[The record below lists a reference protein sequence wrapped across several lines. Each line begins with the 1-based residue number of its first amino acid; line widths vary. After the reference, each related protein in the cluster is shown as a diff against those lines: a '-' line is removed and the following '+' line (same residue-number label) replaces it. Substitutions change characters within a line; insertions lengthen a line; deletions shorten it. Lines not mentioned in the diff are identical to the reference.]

1 MTSHQERVKCSLERI
16 NVPAWYSGR
25 QERQERQRHVSGGTS
40 HSYAGPQ
47 RWRSSSARP
56 GWRRDGENFSSGQ
69 TSRENSRCSTPCS
82 RPVYHSSY
90 TRWST
95 SKLNYIAG
103 RESCFTTPGTSP
115 AHSSYSIK
123 SLTSNTNSNSYRPP
137 YMGWRSQEKL
147 KSTTSST
154 SLVTTPAQRLA
165 VSSIKKPSTSP
176 RQSQGQDSY
185 DYFKREKAK
194 PKHDNTA
201 LHESIKQVTGAID
214 DFCKSSKRSR
224 RPLTSKGTYE
234 GLMEAKQ
241 FHTGGHLWMESSFLP
256 TKSNLRAS
264 SARARLEGFNLRNGG
279 VRLEDQIF

>member
-1 MTSHQERVKCSLERI
+1 
-16 NVPAWYSGR
+16 
-25 QERQERQRHVSGGTS
+25 
-40 HSYAGPQ
+40 
-47 RWRSSSARP
+47 
-56 GWRRDGENFSSGQ
+56 
-69 TSRENSRCSTPCS
+69 
-82 RPVYHSSY
+82 
-90 TRWST
+90 
-95 SKLNYIAG
+95 
-103 RESCFTTPGTSP
+103 
-115 AHSSYSIK
+115 
-123 SLTSNTNSNSYRPP
+123 
-137 YMGWRSQEKL
+137 MGWRSQEKL

-279 VRLEDQIF
+279 VRLEDQIFWASVRAVLKSGLDPHHHPRKWTLSEFSSRFNFLQNKSGLWSLTNLQSPSPWSTFFLSKCHTYKHLMKLSILKDQQKIIMKLFQILHIYNYIQNIFCPPFILPVISVNLLQII